1 MNKMISEI
9 LLSFLRIEFDSCD
22 MLKVDKE
29 SIIILCCSRKQFA
42 W

>member
-1 MNKMISEI
+1 MISEI
-9 LLSFLRIEFDSCD
+9 LLSFLRIEFDLCD

-29 SIIILCCSRKQFA
+29 STYIILCCSRKQFA